1 MDLTKKTEKI
11 TADRLTLTVSDAT
24 GTKSQEVTVPADAE
38 VIRVVSRVVQA
49 MGLPVMGP
57 DGQPLSYK
65 FHHRA
70 SGRQLRDNDSLAV
83 SGVSNGDQLRLVA
96 EITAG

>member
-1 MDLTKKTEKI
+1 MATMTVTI
-11 TADRLTLTVSDAT
+11 TDAT
-24 GTKSQEVTVPADAE
+24 GSKEQQATVPDDAPA
-38 VIRVVSRVVQA
+38 IRLIARLISLLQ
-49 MGLPVMGP
+49 LPLTGP

-70 SGRQLRDNDSLAV
+70 SGRQLRDEDTLRTA
-83 SGVSNGDQLRLVA
+83 GVSDGDQLRLVA

>member
-1 MDLTKKTEKI
+1 MNTIDVVI
-11 TADRLTLTVSDAT
+11 TDAT
-24 GTKSQEVTVPADAE
+24 GSKEQDATVPANAPC
-38 VIRVVSRVVQA
+38 IRLIAKLVELMS
-49 MGLPVMGP
+49 LPLTGP

-70 SGRQLRDNDSLAV
+70 GGRQLRDTETLADAGVAPGDS
-83 SGVSNGDQLRLVA
+83 LRLVP

>member
-1 MDLTKKTEKI
+1 MDN
-11 TADRLTLTVSDAT
+11 LTLTISDAT
-24 GTKSQEVTVPADAE
+24 GTKTQEVTVPSDAN
-38 VIRVVSRVVQA
+38 VLRVVARVVQA
-49 MGLPVMGP
+49 MGLPVTGP

-70 SGRQLRDNDSLAV
+70 SGRQLRDDDNLTGA
-83 SGVSNGDQLRLVA
+83 GVSDGDTLRLVA

>member
-1 MDLTKKTEKI
+1 MSSMTISI
-11 TADRLTLTVSDAT
+11 TDAT
-24 GTKSQEVTVPADAE
+24 GSKEQRATVPSDAPA
-38 VIRVVSRVVQA
+38 IRLIARLIDL
-49 MGLPVMGP
+49 MHLPLTGP

-70 SGRQLRDNDSLAV
+70 TGRQLRDDDTLA
-83 SGVSNGDQLRLVA
+83 SAGVTDGDVLRLVA

>member
-1 MDLTKKTEKI
+1 MERDVVI
-11 TADRLTLTVSDAT
+11 TDAT
-24 GTKSQEVTVPADAE
+24 GSRQQEATVPDDARS
-38 VIRVVSRVVQA
+38 IRLIAKLIELLR
-49 MGLPVMGP
+49 LPLTGP

-70 SGRQLRDNDSLAV
+70 SGRQLRDDETLAEA
-83 SGVSNGDQLRLVA
+83 GVRDGDTLRLVA

>member
-1 MDLTKKTEKI
+1 MSTIDLTI
-11 TADRLTLTVSDAT
+11 TDATASKEQAATVPSDAPT
-24 GTKSQEVTVPADAE
+24 
-38 VIRVVSRVVQA
+38 IRVIAKLIELMR
-49 MGLPVMGP
+49 LPVTGP

-70 SGRQLRDNDSLAV
+70 SGRQLRDEDTLTEA
-83 SGVSNGDQLRLVA
+83 GVADGDVLRLVA

>member
-1 MDLTKKTEKI
+1 MERDVVI
-11 TADRLTLTVSDAT
+11 TDAT
-24 GTKSQEVTVPADAE
+24 GSRQQEATVPDDARS
-38 VIRVVSRVVQA
+38 IRLIA
-49 MGLPVMGP
+49 KLIELLGLPLTGP

-70 SGRQLRDNDSLAV
+70 SGRQLRDDETLADA
-83 SGVSNGDQLRLVA
+83 GVRDGDTLRLVA